1 MGKNAPLNMAAQSG
15 YRGTFESVLTS
26 CITVWYGNCSAADR
40 KTLQRTVNI
49 AAKIIGTPLSSIL
62 DIFIARCSSKANSIV
77 KEPTHTSHSLF
88 QLIPSGDGTGASEP
102 APPDCSTGFPPG
114 CESTEL
120 SESVTAAAARS
131 PGCYRNSQRS
141 ETRLGLCM
149 CTG

>member
-40 KTLQRTVNI
+40 KTLQQTVNI

-62 DIFIARCSSKANSIV
+62 DIFIARCSSKKQIV
-77 KEPTHTSHSLF
+77 SWRTPPVPPTVSSSSYHQETVPEHHSPLR
-88 QLIPSGDGTGASEP
+88 QTAQQV
-102 APPDCSTGFPPG
+102 FPPG
-114 CESTEL
+114 YESTEL

-141 ETRLGLCM
+141 ETRA
-149 CTG
+149 